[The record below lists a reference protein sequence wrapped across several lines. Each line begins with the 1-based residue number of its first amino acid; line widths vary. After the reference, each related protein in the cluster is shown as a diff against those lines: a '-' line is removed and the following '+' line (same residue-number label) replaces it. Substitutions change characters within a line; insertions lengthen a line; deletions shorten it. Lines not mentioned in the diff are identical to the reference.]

1 MTEES
6 HKHKQMEKNT
16 SLYNAACLCLMEKK
30 KKKRG
35 TDASSPARREARG
48 KEGGSS
54 KASLTLRLSKPTDV
68 HSFVCAAQLF
78 LRAASRVLVSDIGA
92 RLFQLD
98 LWIRPSPCQSITP
111 WEEGASSSWASLLVN
126 YREGGVPGPTPTHEN
141 LLLVTC
147 AFKASST
154 VYSSPRVFS

>member
-6 HKHKQMEKNT
+6 HKHKQMEKYFT
-16 SLYNAACLCLMEKK
+16 VQCCVFMSRG

-35 TDASSPARREARG
+35 ADTSSRARREARG

-54 KASLTLRLSKPTDV
+54 KASLTLRLSKLTDV
-68 HSFVCAAQLF
+68 HSFVCATQSC
-78 LRAASRVLVSDIGA
+78 LRAASSVSVSGSGA
-92 RLFQLD
+92 RLFQLC
-98 LWIRPSPCQSITP
+98 IRPSPCQSITP
-111 WEEGASSSWASLLVN
+111 WKEGASSSWASPLVN

-141 LLLVTC
+141 LLLVTR
-147 AFKASST
+147 AFKASSA